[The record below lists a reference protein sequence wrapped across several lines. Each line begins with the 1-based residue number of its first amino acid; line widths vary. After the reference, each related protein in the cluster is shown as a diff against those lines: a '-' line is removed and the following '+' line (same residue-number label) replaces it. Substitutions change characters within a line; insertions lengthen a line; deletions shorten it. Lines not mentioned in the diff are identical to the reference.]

1 MFKNLKMGPKIL
13 GALTTLVIVSVI
25 IGIFGIVNIKKIER
39 ADVALYEKYTVP
51 ITYFQK
57 ISTDFQRVRIN
68 IRDVVGAEKKEDRQ
82 AAAATIQALKKEIS
96 DLIEKYGKI
105 ITTDEQKRDLAAFV
119 DIRKEYGAALDKIM
133 ELTQAGKK
141 EEAMAVMRGEGKTT
155 ALAEQKCID
164 DIVKSL
170 DQYAKGTSDS
180 NSATAKTSLTI
191 MISAIVIGILLAGFM
206 GIFLMRN
213 VMHIIKSILS
223 ETQHLTEACMDG
235 QLEKRGDP
243 EKINFEFRGIVEG
256 MNNMLDALIR
266 PLTVTSQYVDRI
278 SKGDIPE
285 KITTTLKGDFETIR
299 NNLNS
304 CIDGLQGLVETNKVL
319 QRMAVNDYT
328 LKVEGE
334 YKGIFAEV
342 ASDVNIARERIVHTI
357 GTCQRIAEGDYKKD
371 LEGLR
376 KVGKRSDNDILI
388 PALLKMTEAID
399 ALVVDANMLALAAE
413 SERFSTR
420 ADEARHHGDFRSI
433 VQGMNMTFDRVAA
446 KLYLYESSLDAIPFP
461 VSVTD
466 LDMNWIFFNKA
477 VAQLTGLRREDM
489 IGKQCSNWNADI
501 CNTGNCG
508 IQKLRKGDITSYF
521 KQPGQDMDFRV
532 DTQYILSSKG
542 DKIGHIEVIQDITAA
557 NRVREYQEKEVN
569 RMASNLLDFA
579 KGNLKIDTSVG
590 DADKYTEGVKIN
602 FLKIK
607 DSLDQSIQAMND
619 VADTTKKIAAGD
631 LTIKVQKRSDQDEL
645 MISLQDMVDKLSEI
659 VQEVMNSA
667 DNVAAGSEEMSSTS
681 EQMSQGASEQASAA
695 EEASSSM
702 EQMASNIRQNADNA
716 QQTEKIAV
724 KSAENAK
731 EGGHAVDATLSA
743 MKTIAEK
750 IAIIEEIARQTDLLA
765 LNAAIEAAR
774 AGEHGKGF
782 AVVAGAVRRLAERS
796 AEAAGEIS
804 KLSVDSVEVAE
815 KAGKLLTQIVPDI
828 QKTSQLVQEITAA
841 SNEQNT
847 GADQINS
854 AIQQLNQVVQQN
866 ASASEEM
873 SSTAEELSS
882 QAVQLQEAI
891 SFFKIDQGNTRKAAS
906 VARAAKPAHAAP
918 RLQKKVHE
926 NAPRAIKG
934 REDSGN
940 RIAGALIDLSDA
952 DMKGDATDGDFER
965 Y

>member
-39 ADVALYEKYTVP
+39 ADVTLYEKYTVP

-68 IRDVVGAEKKEDRQ
+68 IRDVVGAEKEEDRK
-82 AAAATIQALKKEIS
+82 AAAATIVELKKEIS

-105 ITTDEQKRDLAAFV
+105 ITTDEQKRDLAAFIDV
-119 DIRKEYGAALDKIM
+119 RKEYGAALDKIM

-180 NSATAKTSLTI
+180 NSATAKKSLTV

-213 VMHIIKSILS
+213 VMHIIQSILS
-223 ETQHLTEACMDG
+223 ETQHLTEACMEG

-285 KITTTLKGDFETIR
+285 KITTTLKGDFETMR

-328 LKVEGE
+328 LNVEGQ
-334 YKGIFAEV
+334 YQGIFSEV
-342 ASDVNIARERIVHTI
+342 ATAVNTTKQRVFHVIE
-357 GTCQRIAEGDYKKD
+357 TCQRIAAGDYKQEH
-371 LEGLR
+371 EGLK
-376 KVGKRSDNDILI
+376 KVGKRSDNDIVIPTLI
-388 PALLKMTEAID
+388 QMIEAIE
-399 ALVVDANMLALAAE
+399 ALVLDANMLSKAAVEGKLA
-413 SERFSTR
+413 TR
-420 ADEARHHGDFRSI
+420 AEADKHQGEFRNVI
-433 VQGMNMTFDRVAA
+433 VGVNNT
-446 KLYLYESSLDAIPFP
+446 LDAVVGPLNMAAHHI
-461 VSVTD
+461 D
-466 LDMNWIFFNKA
+466 RI
-477 VAQLTGLRREDM
+477 
-489 IGKQCSNWNADI
+489 
-501 CNTGNCG
+501 
-508 IQKLRKGDITSYF
+508 
-521 KQPGQDMDFRV
+521 
-532 DTQYILSSKG
+532 SKG
-542 DKIGHIEVIQDITAA
+542 DVPPKITDTYNGDFNEIK
-557 NRVREYQEKEVN
+557 N
-569 RMASNLLDFA
+569 NLNVL
-579 KGNLKIDTSVG
+579 
-590 DADKYTEGVKIN
+590 
-602 FLKIK
+602 
-607 DSLDQSIQAMND
+607 IQAMND
-619 VADTTKKIAAGD
+619 VADTTKKIAEGD
-631 LTIKVQKRSDQDEL
+631 LTIKVQKRSDQDKL
-645 MISLQDMVDKLSEI
+645 MMSLQDMVDKLSEI

-731 EGGHAVDATLSA
+731 EGGHAVEATLSA

-918 RLQKKVHE
+918 RLQKRVNE

-934 REDSGN
+934 REDSGS